1 MPTTFTEQEQALIQ
15 TLKTSTTL
23 SQEHLATHASGGQ
36 SKLLELLE
44 SVYDYSQMGN
54 GIKDE
59 SKKQRVLKALQNAL
73 RAAGI
78 STDDHANTFVAKL
91 TQARTFDPTHQPP
104 ESQENSG
111 DSQESAPDSS
121 DQSQENGGDQA
132 PTPDQENGGDQAG
145 ESESKPQ
152 TPPPSEQETQASA
165 TNITHR
171 QEILDKLK
179 ELGASAKSAEDL
191 AYILKSF
198 FELNTDR
205 LERVAQAK
213 ATLLAKAKELAS
225 TATNARDL
233 YLLSKY
239 TQTLGENPP
248 TTPAISFSHQELLK
262 LASGELTIQP
272 AHSDTHGS
280 NLTYEL
286 ELTNLSA
293 EKSKDLQAGTHT
305 LTATNAARDTQA
317 TIKARAISP
326 TGAASAWSEP
336 ITLTIKAAVFAGFIE
351 NIDTNK
357 SKRINTGTQ
366 EDTLWLDKVQE
377 RLNERSND
385 DPVTKFFDRADMPHS
400 HIKRYALKNDG
411 TLELLPEDATLESDS
426 MQKYLDNATYQC
438 VSKIPEHYV
447 IDVEFEFNAQSYL
460 LKLTSLAPFSYDLN
474 KAGYQGYS
482 NLQGRASDKAGI
494 LSSVKVDGFY
504 LGSWESVSLGGMEG
518 SFFVRSR
525 PKPTNNQTRE
535 WFRSRTQSFTQGMK
549 IQNHHEREAIA
560 LLYCIERGYMG
571 STADGKTTD
580 QSKWSIHSWNTS
592 APNANSLYPAAHFG
606 YGNKT
611 ISIPVS
617 SSDKRAQAHI
627 YRGICNLAGNVWEF
641 LDGCFLNDKL
651 LYLATH
657 EQDYSDTTS
666 PTTYTNTGK
675 VVNITSG
682 QQVKRVFAGTMVPK
696 STDGGT
702 SSNGTTDG
710 GWIADG
716 VRLLIHGGSLYSSAR
731 AGVLCWAGAYAFSN
745 AHWDIGSRPCFKDPT

>member
-1 MPTTFTEQEQALIQ
+1 MATDIRRPKQAQTRTPESSDQTQEQAQ
-15 TLKTSTTL
+15 SAEATPST
-23 SQEHLATHASGGQ
+23 
-36 SKLLELLE
+36 
-44 SVYDYSQMGN
+44 
-54 GIKDE
+54 
-59 SKKQRVLKALQNAL
+59 
-73 RAAGI
+73 
-78 STDDHANTFVAKL
+78 
-91 TQARTFDPTHQPP
+91 
-104 ESQENSG
+104 
-111 DSQESAPDSS
+111 QESA
-121 DQSQENGGDQA
+121 QTQEQA
-132 PTPDQENGGDQAG
+132 QGAEATPSTQGTQE
-145 ESESKPQ
+145 STQ
-152 TPPPSEQETQASA
+152 TPEPSEQDTQASA
-165 TNITHR
+165 TNIAHR

-179 ELGASAKSAEDL
+179 ELGLGAKSAEDL

-213 ATLLAKAKELAS
+213 ATLLKKAKELAAQ
-225 TATNARDL
+225 ATSARDL
-233 YLLSKY
+233 YLLGKY

-262 LASGELTIQP
+262 LASGELTISP
-272 AHSDTHGS
+272 SHSDTHGS

-293 EKSKDLQAGTHT
+293 EKSKDLQAGAHT
-305 LTATNAARDTQA
+305 LTATNATRDTQA

-326 TGAASAWSEP
+326 TGAASAWSAP

-357 SKRINTGTQ
+357 SKRINTGTT

-377 RLNERSND
+377 RLNEKSND

-411 TLELLPEDATLESDS
+411 TLELLPENATLESEA
-426 MQKYLDNATYQC
+426 MQKYIDNATYQC
-438 VSKIPEHYV
+438 VSKIPDHYV

-474 KAGYQGYS
+474 KAGYQGYT
-482 NLQGRASDKAGI
+482 NLQGRGSDSSGI
-494 LSSVKVDGFY
+494 LSSVKVEGFY
-504 LGSWESVSLGGMEG
+504 LGSWESVSLGDMVG
-518 SFFVRSR
+518 SFFVRSN
-525 PKPTNNQTRE
+525 PKPTTNQTRE
-535 WFRSRTQSFTQGMK
+535 WFRNRTQSFTRGVK

-560 LLYCIERGYMG
+560 FLYCIERGYMG

-580 QSKWSIHSWNTS
+580 QSKWAIHSWNTS
-592 APNANSLYPAAHFG
+592 AQNANSLYPAAHFG
-606 YGNKT
+606 YANKT

-617 SSDKRAQAHI
+617 ASDKRAQAHI

-675 VVNITSG
+675 VVNITNG
-682 QQVKRVFAGTMVPK
+682 QQVKRVFAGTMIPK

-702 SSNGTTDG
+702 STNGTTDG

-716 VRLLIHGGSLYSSAR
+716 VRLVLHSGSLNCSAL
-731 AGVLCWAGAYAFSN
+731 AGVLCWGGNAFSF
-745 AHWDIGSRPCFKDPT
+745 ATWDFGSRPCFKDPT

>member
-78 STDDHANTFVAKL
+78 STDDHANAFVAKL

-104 ESQENSG
+104 ESQENTP
-111 DSQESAPDSS
+111 DQESTPDSS
-121 DQSQENGGDQA
+121 DQSQENSGDQA
-132 PTPDQENGGDQAG
+132 PTPDQENSGDQAG

-165 TNITHR
+165 TNIAHR

-225 TATNARDL
+225 TATSARDL
-233 YLLSKY
+233 YLLGKY

-262 LASGELTIQP
+262 LASGELTISP
-272 AHSDTHGS
+272 SHSDTHGS

-293 EKSKDLQAGTHT
+293 PKSKDLQAGTHT

-411 TLELLPEDATLESDS
+411 SLELLPEDATLESDS

-438 VSKIPEHYV
+438 VSKIPDHYV

-474 KAGYQGYS
+474 KAGYQGYT
-482 NLQGRASDKAGI
+482 NLQGRGSDKAGI
-494 LSSVKVDGFY
+494 ISSVKVDGFY

-535 WFRSRTQSFTQGMK
+535 WFRSRTQSFTRGMK

-571 STADGKTTD
+571 STADGKNTD

-592 APNANSLYPAAHFG
+592 AQNANSLYPAAHFG

-702 SSNGTTDG
+702 STNGTTDG

-716 VRLLIHGGSLYSSAR
+716 VRLLIHGGSLCHSAR
-731 AGVLCWAGAYAFSN
+731 AGVLCWFGSNAFSH
-745 AHWDIGSRPCFKDPT
+745 AYWSVGSRPCFKDPT

>member
-1 MPTTFTEQEQALIQ
+1 MKNLQEQIQEHTFEISSPEPSDSTQENPEQEGAP
-15 TLKTSTTL
+15 
-23 SQEHLATHASGGQ
+23 
-36 SKLLELLE
+36 E
-44 SVYDYSQMGN
+44 S
-54 GIKDE
+54 
-59 SKKQRVLKALQNAL
+59 
-73 RAAGI
+73 
-78 STDDHANTFVAKL
+78 STD
-91 TQARTFDPTHQPP
+91 
-104 ESQENSG
+104 
-111 DSQESAPDSS
+111 
-121 DQSQENGGDQA
+121 
-132 PTPDQENGGDQAG
+132 TPQV
-145 ESESKPQ
+145 
-152 TPPPSEQETQASA
+152 PSEQDTQASA
-165 TNITHR
+165 TNIAHR

-205 LERVAQAK
+205 LERVAAAK
-213 ATLLAKAKELAS
+213 ATLLQKAQELAAKA
-225 TATNARDL
+225 THARDL
-233 YLLSKY
+233 YLLGKY
-239 TQTLGENPP
+239 TQNLGENPP

-262 LASGELTIQP
+262 LASGQLTIQP
-272 AHSDTHGS
+272 AHSDSHGS

-293 EKSKDLQAGTHT
+293 EKSKDLQAGTYT

-317 TIKARAISP
+317 TIKVRAISP

-336 ITLTIKAAVFAGFIE
+336 INISIKAAVFAGFIE

-447 IDVEFEFNAQSYL
+447 IDIEFEFNAQSYL

-482 NLQGRASDKAGI
+482 NLQGRGTDKAGI
-494 LSSVKVDGFY
+494 VSSVKVEGFY

-518 SFFVRSR
+518 SFFIRNR

-535 WFRSRTQSFTQGMK
+535 WFRGRTQSFTRGMK

-571 STADGKTTD
+571 STADGKNTD
-580 QSKWSIHSWNTS
+580 QSKWAIHSWNTS

-617 SSDKRAQAHI
+617 GSDKRAQAHI

-682 QQVKRVFAGTMVPK
+682 QQVKRVFAGTMVPR

-702 SSNGTTDG
+702 STNGTTDG

-716 VRLLIHGGSLYSSAR
+716 VRLLIHGGSLLDSAR
-731 AGVLCWAGAYAFSN
+731 AGVLCWYGSCAFSH
-745 AHWDIGSRPCFKDPT
+745 AGWHIGSRPCFKDHT

>member
-1 MPTTFTEQEQALIQ
+1 MDTYTPFTPQEQTLIQ

-23 SQEHLATHASGGQ
+23 TQEHLATHASGGQ

-44 SVYDYSQMGN
+44 SVYDYSQIGN

-59 SKKQRVLKALQNAL
+59 SKKQRVLRALSNAL

-78 STDDHANTFVAKL
+78 SADESANAFVTKL
-91 TQARTFDPTHQPP
+91 TQARTFDPHYEEHSHEISSP
-104 ESQENSG
+104 ESSDSTQENPE
-111 DSQESAPDSS
+111 QEGTLESS
-121 DQSQENGGDQA
+121 TDTPQE
-132 PTPDQENGGDQAG
+132 
-145 ESESKPQ
+145 
-152 TPPPSEQETQASA
+152 PSEQDTQASV

-213 ATLLAKAKELAS
+213 ATLLQKAKELAS
-225 TATNARDL
+225 LATSPRDL
-233 YLLSKY
+233 YLLGKY

-262 LASGELTIQP
+262 LASGQLTIAP
-272 AHSDTHGS
+272 SHSDTHGS

-286 ELTNLSA
+286 KLENLSA
-293 EKSKDLQAGTHT
+293 PKTKDLQAGAHT
-305 LTATNAARDTQA
+305 LTATNATRDTQA

-357 SKRINTGTQ
+357 SKRINTGTT

-377 RLNERSND
+377 RLNEKSND

-426 MQKYLDNATYQC
+426 MQKYIDNATYQC
-438 VSKIPEHYV
+438 VSKIPDHYV
-447 IDVEFEFNAQSYL
+447 IDIEFEFNAQSYL

-474 KAGYQGYS
+474 KAGYQGYA
-482 NLQGRASDKAGI
+482 NLQGRGTDKAGI
-494 LSSVKVDGFY
+494 VSSVKVEGFY
-504 LGSWESVSLGGMEG
+504 LGSWESISLGGMEG

-525 PKPTNNQTRE
+525 PKPTTNQTRE
-535 WFRSRTQSFTQGMK
+535 WFRSRTQSFTRGIK

-571 STADGKTTD
+571 STADGKNTD
-580 QSKWSIHSWNTS
+580 QSKWAIHSWNTS
-592 APNANSLYPAAHFG
+592 AQNANALYPAAHFG
-606 YGNKT
+606 YANKT

-617 SSDKRAQAHI
+617 SSDKSAQAHI

-682 QQVKRVFAGTMVPK
+682 QQVKRVFAGTMIPK

-702 SSNGTTDG
+702 STNGTTDG

-716 VRLLIHGGSLYSSAR
+716 VRLLIHGGSLDCSAR
-731 AGVLCWAGAYAFSN
+731 AGVVCWCGAAAFSC
-745 AHWDIGSRPCFKDPT
+745 ASWSIGSRPCFKAPT

>member
-1 MPTTFTEQEQALIQ
+1 MDTYTPFTPQEQTLIQ

-23 SQEHLATHASGGQ
+23 TQEHLATHASGGQ

-54 GIKDE
+54 GVKDE
-59 SKKQRVLKALQNAL
+59 SKKQRVLRALSNAL

-78 STDDHANTFVAKL
+78 STDESANAFVAKL
-91 TQARTFDPTHQPP
+91 TQERTFDPTYQPP
-104 ESQENSG
+104 ESQDPAPESAPDQENTES
-111 DSQESAPDSS
+111 SAPDSS
-121 DQSQENGGDQA
+121 DSQDQA
-132 PTPDQENGGDQAG
+132 QDQV
-145 ESESKPQ
+145 
-152 TPPPSEQETQASA
+152 PSEQDTQASA
-165 TNITHR
+165 TNIAHR

-213 ATLLAKAKELAS
+213 ATLLQKAQELAAQ
-225 TATNARDL
+225 ATSARDL
-233 YLLSKY
+233 YLLGKY

-262 LASGELTIQP
+262 LASGQLTIQP

-293 EKSKDLQAGTHT
+293 PKSKDLQAGTHT

-317 TIKARAISP
+317 TIKVRAISP

-411 TLELLPEDATLESDS
+411 TLELLPEDITLESDS

-482 NLQGRASDKAGI
+482 NLQGRGTDKAGI
-494 LSSVKVDGFY
+494 VSSVKVDGFY

-535 WFRSRTQSFTQGMK
+535 WFRSRTQSFTRGMK

-571 STADGKTTD
+571 STADSKSTD
-580 QSKWSIHSWNTS
+580 QSKWAIHSWNTS
-592 APNANSLYPAAHFG
+592 AQNANSLYPAAHFG
-606 YGNKT
+606 QGNKT

-682 QQVKRVFAGTMVPK
+682 QQVKRVFAGTMVPR

-702 SSNGTTDG
+702 STNGTTDG

-716 VRLLIHGGSLYSSAR
+716 VRLVIHGGGLLGSAH
-731 AGVLCWAGAYAFSN
+731 AGVLCWTGSYAFSDAN
-745 AHWDIGSRPCFKDPT
+745 WSIGSRPCFKDPT

>member
-1 MPTTFTEQEQALIQ
+1 MDTIFTEQEHGHIIISSPESSD
-15 TLKTSTTL
+15 ST
-23 SQEHLATHASGGQ
+23 QENPEQEGT
-36 SKLLELLE
+36 LE
-44 SVYDYSQMGN
+44 S
-54 GIKDE
+54 
-59 SKKQRVLKALQNAL
+59 
-73 RAAGI
+73 
-78 STDDHANTFVAKL
+78 STD
-91 TQARTFDPTHQPP
+91 
-104 ESQENSG
+104 
-111 DSQESAPDSS
+111 
-121 DQSQENGGDQA
+121 
-132 PTPDQENGGDQAG
+132 TPQV
-145 ESESKPQ
+145 
-152 TPPPSEQETQASA
+152 PSEQDTQASA
-165 TNITHR
+165 TNIAHR

-213 ATLLAKAKELAS
+213 ATLLQKAKELAA
-225 TATNARDL
+225 TATHARDL
-233 YLLSKY
+233 YLLGKY

-262 LASGELTIQP
+262 LASGELTIAP
-272 AHSDTHGS
+272 SHSDTHGS

-286 ELTNLSA
+286 KLENLSA
-293 EKSKDLQAGTHT
+293 EKTKDLQAGTYT
-305 LTATNAARDTQA
+305 LTATNATSDTQA

-326 TGAASAWSEP
+326 TGAASAWSAP

-366 EDTLWLDKVQE
+366 EDTLWLDKVVE
-377 RLNERSND
+377 RLNEKSND

-411 TLELLPEDATLESDS
+411 TLELLPENTTLESDS
-426 MQKYLDNATYQC
+426 MQKYIDNATYQC
-438 VSKIPEHYV
+438 VSKIPDHYV

-474 KAGYQGYS
+474 KAGYQGYA
-482 NLQGRASDKAGI
+482 NLQGRGSDKAGI
-494 LSSVKVDGFY
+494 LSSVKVEGFY

-535 WFRSRTQSFTQGMK
+535 WFRSRTQSFTRGIK

-571 STADGKTTD
+571 STADSKSTD
-580 QSKWSIHSWNTS
+580 QSKWAIHSWNTS
-592 APNANSLYPAAHFG
+592 AQNASSLYPAAHFG

-657 EQDYSDTTS
+657 EQDYSDETS
-666 PTTYTNTGK
+666 SSKYTNTGK

-682 QQVKRVFAGTMVPK
+682 QQVKRVFAGTMIPK

-702 SSNGTTDG
+702 STNGTTDG

-716 VRLLIHGGSLYSSAR
+716 VRLLIHGGSLSSSAH
-731 AGVLCWAGAYAFSN
+731 AGVLCWYGASAFSD
-745 AHWDIGSRPCFKDPT
+745 ASWDLGSRPCFKDPT

>member
-1 MPTTFTEQEQALIQ
+1 MDTYTPFTPQEQTLIQ

-23 SQEHLATHASGGQ
+23 TQEHLATHASGGQ

-54 GIKDE
+54 GVKDE
-59 SKKQRVLKALQNAL
+59 SKKQRVLRALSNAL

-78 STDDHANTFVAKL
+78 STDESANAFVAKL
-91 TQARTFDPTHQPP
+91 TQERTFDPTYQPP
-104 ESQENSG
+104 ESQDPAPESAPDQENTES
-111 DSQESAPDSS
+111 SAPDSS
-121 DQSQENGGDQA
+121 DSQDQA
-132 PTPDQENGGDQAG
+132 QDQV
-145 ESESKPQ
+145 
-152 TPPPSEQETQASA
+152 PSEQDTQASA
-165 TNITHR
+165 TNIAHR

-213 ATLLAKAKELAS
+213 ATLLQKAQELAAQ
-225 TATNARDL
+225 ATSARDL
-233 YLLSKY
+233 YLLGKY

-262 LASGELTIQP
+262 LASGQLTIQP

-293 EKSKDLQAGTHT
+293 PKSKDLQAGTHT

-317 TIKARAISP
+317 TIKVRAISP

-411 TLELLPEDATLESDS
+411 TLELLPEDITLESDS

-482 NLQGRASDKAGI
+482 NLQGRGTDKAGI
-494 LSSVKVDGFY
+494 VSSVKVDGFY

-535 WFRSRTQSFTQGMK
+535 WFRSRTQSFTRGMK

-571 STADGKTTD
+571 STADSKSTD
-580 QSKWSIHSWNTS
+580 QSKWAIHSWNTS
-592 APNANSLYPAAHFG
+592 AQNANSLYPAAHFG
-606 YGNKT
+606 QGNKT

-682 QQVKRVFAGTMVPK
+682 QQVKRVFAGTMVPR

-702 SSNGTTDG
+702 STNGTTDG

-716 VRLLIHGGSLYSSAR
+716 VRLVIHGGSLGDSAP
-731 AGVLCWAGAYAFSN
+731 AGVLCWAGNNAFSS
-745 AHWDIGSRPCFKDPT
+745 AHWSIGSRPCFKDPT

>member
-1 MPTTFTEQEQALIQ
+1 MPTTFTTQEQALIQ

-23 SQEHLATHASGGQ
+23 TQEHLATHASGGQ
-36 SKLLELLE
+36 RKLLELLE

-54 GIKDE
+54 GVKDE

-73 RAAGI
+73 YQAGI
-78 STDDHANTFVAKL
+78 STDDKANAFVSKL
-91 TQARTFDPTHQPP
+91 TQARTFDPTHQESGQDTAP
-104 ESQENSG
+104 E
-111 DSQESAPDSS
+111 
-121 DQSQENGGDQA
+121 SQENGGD
-132 PTPDQENGGDQAG
+132 TQENGQDSQDTAPDSSDSQDQGDSQDQAQD
-145 ESESKPQ
+145 Q
-152 TPPPSEQETQASA
+152 TPPPSEQDTQANA
-165 TNITHR
+165 TNIAHR

-205 LERVAQAK
+205 LERVANAK
-213 ATLLAKAKELAS
+213 ATLLQKAQELAS
-225 TATNARDL
+225 QATSARDL
-233 YLLSKY
+233 YLLGKY

-262 LASGELTIQP
+262 LASGQLTISP
-272 AHSDTHGS
+272 SHSDTHGS

-305 LTATNAARDTQA
+305 LTAINAARDTQA

-326 TGAASAWSEP
+326 TGAASAWSAP
-336 ITLTIKAAVFAGFIE
+336 INIAIKAAVFAGFIE

-438 VSKIPEHYV
+438 VSKIPDHYV

-482 NLQGRASDKAGI
+482 NLQGRGSDKAGI
-494 LSSVKVDGFY
+494 LSSVKVEGFY

-535 WFRSRTQSFTQGMK
+535 WFRSRTQSFTRGMK

-571 STADGKTTD
+571 STADGKNTD

-592 APNANSLYPAAHFG
+592 AQNANSLYPAAHFG
-606 YGNKT
+606 HGNKT

-702 SSNGTTDG
+702 STNGTTDG

-716 VRLLIHGGSLYSSAR
+716 VRLLIHGGSLSYSAR
-731 AGVLCWAGAYAFSN
+731 AGVLCWAGDVAFSD
-745 AHWDIGSRPCFKDPT
+745 APWYLGSRPCFKDPT

>member
-1 MPTTFTEQEQALIQ
+1 MPTTFTTQEQTLIQ

-23 SQEHLATHASGGQ
+23 TQEHLATHASGGKN
-36 SKLLELLE
+36 KLLELLE

-54 GIKDE
+54 GVKDE

-73 RAAGI
+73 HQAGI
-78 STDDHANTFVAKL
+78 STDDKANAFVSKL
-91 TQARTFDPTHQPP
+91 TQARTFDPTHQ
-104 ESQENSG
+104 
-111 DSQESAPDSS
+111 ESAPES
-121 DQSQENGGDQA
+121 A
-132 PTPDQENGGDQAG
+132 PDQENGGDTQENGQDSQDPAPD
-145 ESESKPQ
+145 SSDTQDQ
-152 TPPPSEQETQASA
+152 TQGDSQTQDQTPPSEQDTQASA

-179 ELGASAKSAEDL
+179 ELGTQAKSAEDL

-213 ATLLAKAKELAS
+213 ATLLQKAQELAS
-225 TATNARDL
+225 TATSARDL
-233 YLLSKY
+233 YLLGKY

-262 LASGELTIQP
+262 LASGELTISP
-272 AHSDTHGS
+272 SHSDTHGS

-293 EKSKDLQAGTHT
+293 PKTKDLQAGAHT
-305 LTATNAARDTQA
+305 LTATNATRDTQA

-326 TGAASAWSEP
+326 TGAASAWSAP

-357 SKRINTGTQ
+357 SKRINTGTT

-377 RLNERSND
+377 RLNENSND

-411 TLELLPEDATLESDS
+411 TLELLPENATLESEA
-426 MQKYLDNATYQC
+426 MQKYIDNATYQC
-438 VSKIPEHYV
+438 VSKIPDHYV
-447 IDVEFEFNAQSYL
+447 IDIEFEFNAQSYL

-474 KAGYQGYS
+474 KAGYQGYT
-482 NLQGRASDKAGI
+482 NLQGRGSDSSGI
-494 LSSVKVDGFY
+494 ISSVKVDGFY
-504 LGSWESVSLGGMEG
+504 LGSWESVSLGGLEG
-518 SFFVRSR
+518 SFFVRSN
-525 PKPTNNQTRE
+525 PKPTNTQTRE
-535 WFRSRTQSFTQGMK
+535 WFRNRTQSFTRGIK

-560 LLYCIERGYMG
+560 FLYCIERGYMG
-571 STADGKTTD
+571 STADSKTTD
-580 QSKWSIHSWNTS
+580 QSKWAIYSWNTS

-627 YRGICNLAGNVWEF
+627 YRGICNLAGNIWEF
-641 LDGCFLNDKL
+641 LDGCFLNDRL

-675 VVNITSG
+675 VLINITTG
-682 QQVKRVFAGTMVPK
+682 QQVKRVFAGTMIPK

-702 SSNGTTDG
+702 STNGTTDG

-716 VRLLIHGGSLYSSAR
+716 VRLVIHGGGLNSSAH
-731 AGVLCWAGAYAFSN
+731 AGVLSWAGNNAFSSTN
-745 AHWDIGSRPCFKDPT
+745 WIIGSRPCFKDPT